1 MTECDRSSR
10 LRWDMEFGALFKEFV
25 FIRCLCEVRMKSLL
39 PRAVSE
45 WHALIGEYSVWIYYL
60 STVMFHTHPT
70 SLQIVTL
77 KPRKRQLDFHH
88 LRLNDSSASS
98 CKIIVCLHTKLF
110 LLFTKRPRPKILH
123 YKTIRFLKALSC
135 CHVRQHK
142 KVKLLQQSSHLGK
155 RMLRCPCF
163 SFTGPRLHFSAT
175 SKSSHLWWTV
185 SLLHEGLQ
193 KPLTQMKPNHCYP
206 ARSLMSFKSMFTV
219 SLCSTKALITMFS
232 SQDREPQRNNKC
244 SAGWKEI
251 PLPTI
256 LKVMFYIS

>member
-1 MTECDRSSR
+1 MTHQPPP
-10 LRWDMEFGALFKEFV
+10 V
-25 FIRCLCEVRMKSLL
+25 KSLFVYT
-39 PRAVSE
+39 PN
-45 WHALIGEYSVWIYYL
+45 Y
-60 STVMFHTHPT
+60 FCC
-70 SLQIVTL
+70 LQ
-77 KPRKRQLDFHH
+77 KDPG
-88 LRLNDSSASS
+88 A
-98 CKIIVCLHTKLF
+98 
-110 LLFTKRPRPKILH
+110 KILH
-123 YKTIRFLKALSC
+123 LHFLKALSR

-155 RMLRCPCF
+155 MIVRGQCF

-193 KPLTQMKPNHCYP
+193 KPLTQMKPNPCQP
-206 ARSLMSFKSMFTV
+206 ARSLMSFKRMFTV

-251 PLPTI
+251 TLPTV
-256 LKVMFYIS
+256 LKAMFYIS